1 MRALLDHNLP
11 ARLLAVLRSWAWVT
25 QAEHV
30 ADLGWANADDR
41 FIWQSTSTQPTVIF
55 TKDKD
60 FGVLSAT
67 LGFPPKV
74 VLLRVGNC
82 STEELGRHFGR
93 LAAEIATFAAN
104 ATKGLLI
111 VESAP

>member
-1 MRALLDHNLP
+1 MRVLLDHNLP
-11 ARLLAVLRSWAWVT
+11 ARLLPVLRSWAWVT

-30 ADLGWANADDR
+30 ADLGWADADDR
-41 FIWQSTSTQPTVIF
+41 FIWKATSTQPTVIF

-82 STEELGRHFGR
+82 STAEMERTFVLRSG
-93 LAAEIATFAAN
+93 EIATFVADTA
-104 ATKGLLI
+104 KGLLV
-111 VESAP
+111 VESTS

>member
-1 MRALLDHNLP
+1 MKALLDHNLP

-25 QAEHV
+25 QADHV
-30 ADLGWANADDR
+30 ADLGWADADDR
-41 FIWQSTSTQPTVIF
+41 TIWQATSIQPTVIF

-82 STEELGRHFGR
+82 STIELERQLIHRSADVASFVVD
-93 LAAEIATFAAN
+93 

-111 VESAP
+111 VESIP

>member
-1 MRALLDHNLP
+1 MRVLLDHNLP
-11 ARLLAVLRSWAWVT
+11 ARLLSVLRSWTWVT
-25 QAEHV
+25 RAEHV
-30 ADLGWANADDR
+30 ADLGWADADDR
-41 FIWQSTSTQPTVIF
+41 FIWKATSTAPTVIF

-82 STEELGRHFGR
+82 STADLEQYFIHRAGD
-93 LAAEIATFAAN
+93 IATFAAD
-104 ATKGLLI
+104 ASKGLLL

>member
-1 MRALLDHNLP
+1 
-11 ARLLAVLRSWAWVT
+11 
-25 QAEHV
+25 
-30 ADLGWANADDR
+30 
-41 FIWQSTSTQPTVIF
+41 VIF

-82 STEELGRHFGR
+82 SAAELERHFIR
-93 LAAEIATFAAN
+93 RADEIARFVTDP
-104 ATKGLLI
+104 TKGLLV
-111 VESAP
+111 VESTP

>member
-1 MRALLDHNLP
+1 MRVLLDHNLP
-11 ARLLAVLRSWAWVT
+11 ARLLPVLRSWAWVT

-30 ADLGWANADDR
+30 ADLGWADADDR
-41 FIWQSTSTQPTVIF
+41 FIWKAPSTQPTVIF

-67 LGFPPKV
+67 LGYPPKV

-82 STEELGRHFGR
+82 STVDLEKHFIHR
-93 LAAEIATFAAN
+93 ASEVALFTVDAS
-104 ATKGLLI
+104 KGLLL
-111 VESAP
+111 VESAR

>member
-1 MRALLDHNLP
+1 MRVLLDHNLP
-11 ARLLAVLRSWAWVT
+11 ARLLPVLRSWAWVT

-30 ADLGWANADDR
+30 ADLGWADADDR
-41 FIWQSTSTQPTVIF
+41 FIWKATSTQPTVIF

-82 STEELGRHFGR
+82 STAEMERTFVLRAG
-93 LAAEIATFAAN
+93 EIATFVADTA
-104 ATKGLLI
+104 KGLLV
-111 VESAP
+111 VESTS

>member
-1 MRALLDHNLP
+1 MRVPLDHNLP
-11 ARLLAVLRSWAWVT
+11 ARLLPVLRSWAWVT

-30 ADLGWANADDR
+30 SDLGWADADDR
-41 FIWQSTSTQPTVIF
+41 FIWKATSDRPTVIF

-82 STEELGRHFGR
+82 STVDLEKHMVHRAGDI
-93 LAAEIATFAAN
+93 AAFAADGS
-104 ATKGLLI
+104 KGLLL

>member
-11 ARLLAVLRSWAWVT
+11 ARLLATLRSWAWVT
-25 QAEHV
+25 RADHV
-30 ADLGWANADDR
+30 ADLGWADADDR
-41 FIWQSTSTQPTVIF
+41 TIWQATAQQGIVIF

-82 STEELGRHFGR
+82 ATTDLERHLVRRSGP
-93 LAAEIATFAAN
+93 IAQFVADP
-104 ATKGLLI
+104 TKGLLVI
-111 VESAP
+111 ENTP